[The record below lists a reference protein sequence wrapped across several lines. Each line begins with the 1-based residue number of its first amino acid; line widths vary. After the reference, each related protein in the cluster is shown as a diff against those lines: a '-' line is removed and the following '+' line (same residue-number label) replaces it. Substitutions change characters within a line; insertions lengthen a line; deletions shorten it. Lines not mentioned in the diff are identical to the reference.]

1 MHGCTQ
7 VTPICNRMEV
17 LSEKAAAREAVLY
30 GELAL
35 YNIYIYTFIY
45 ITSCT
50 SVIHALL

>member
-17 LSEKAAAREAVLY
+17 LSEKVAAREAVLY

-35 YNIYIYTFIY
+35 YIIYICVCIYIYVY
-45 ITSCT
+45 I
-50 SVIHALL
+50 